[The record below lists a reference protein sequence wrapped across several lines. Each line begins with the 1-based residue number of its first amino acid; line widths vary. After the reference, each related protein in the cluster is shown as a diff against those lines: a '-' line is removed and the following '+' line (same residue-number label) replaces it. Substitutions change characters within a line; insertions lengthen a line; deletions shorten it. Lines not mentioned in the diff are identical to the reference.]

1 MFTENPRNRKMMID
15 VLSKNGSKVSDIDL
29 NEELYGGEVKEHLF
43 YEVVKMQLAN
53 RRAGNAST
61 KTKGEVSGGGIKPWK
76 QKGTGRARS
85 GSTRSPVWRHGGTV
99 FGPHPRDYSY
109 KLPKKVMKEALKSAL
124 RLKVR
129 DGRLK
134 VYESLELTAP
144 KSKLVLEVLKAAKLD
159 NALIVID
166 GRDRNLELA
175 VRNLKD
181 YKIISAGGIN
191 VYDILDYD
199 NLVITRSALEKV
211 EAFVQ

>member
-1 MFTENPRNRKMMID
+1 MFTENPRNRKMMIE

-144 KSKLVLEVLKAAKLD
+144 KSKLALEVLKAVKLD

-181 YKIISAGGIN
+181 YKLISAGGIN

>member
-1 MFTENPRNRKMMID
+1 MMIE
-15 VLSKNGSKVSDIDL
+15 VLSKNGSKVSDINL

-134 VYESLELTAP
+134 VYESLELSAP
-144 KSKLVLEVLKAAKLD
+144 KSKLALEVLRAAKLD

-181 YKIISAGGIN
+181 YKLISAGGIN